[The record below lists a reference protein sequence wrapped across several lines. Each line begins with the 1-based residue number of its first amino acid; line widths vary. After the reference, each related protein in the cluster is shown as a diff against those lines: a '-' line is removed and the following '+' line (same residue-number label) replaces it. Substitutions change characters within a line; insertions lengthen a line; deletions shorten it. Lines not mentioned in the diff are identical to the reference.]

1 MPNTERAARF
11 RVLAREVF
19 SWDAAIRWIALDEPG
34 RQLQM
39 EWRNGDIDSTPMAIT
54 PAHLTI
60 DPLLL
65 MLAESRD
72 DIYSRRHGG
81 DARHLRFVVL
91 AYRDRAQIVTRF
103 GSYGHLNLGL
113 DLHGDAYEV
122 GNRLVRLLDSTAD
135 PSVDA
140 TGNVAL
146 GQPRDVRVCAA

>member
-1 MPNTERAARF
+1 
-11 RVLAREVF
+11 
-19 SWDAAIRWIALDEPG
+19 
-34 RQLQM
+34 
-39 EWRNGDIDSTPMAIT
+39 
-54 PAHLTI
+54 
-60 DPLLL
+60 

-81 DARHLRFVVL
+81 DASHLRFVVL
-91 AYRDRAQIVTRF
+91 AYRDRTQIVTRF

-113 DLHGDAYEV
+113 DLHGEAYEV

-146 GQPRDVRVCAA
+146 GQPRDVRVCTA